1 MRTEELE
8 RVCKEMESANDNLVR
23 ELERKEK
30 MIEKYEL
37 DIFSLK
43 ERKDQQEGALSA
55 MMKAARED
63 EMEEE
68 MERDIGSQ
76 ISHVQ
81 E

>member
-8 RVCKEMESANDNLVR
+8 RVCKEMESANDNLVG

>member
-8 RVCKEMESANDNLVR
+8 RVCKEMESANDNLVG
-23 ELERKEK
+23 ELERREK

>member
-1 MRTEELE
+1 
-8 RVCKEMESANDNLVR
+8 
-23 ELERKEK
+23 

-43 ERKDQQEGALSA
+43 ERKDKQEGALSA